1 MSNTGLFAK
10 LQFSMI
16 RFRVRHGF
24 CFCFCFATRVKR
36 RKTSGTRVTIHP
48 RPATIRFSREN
59 LKRCLITKEPNIK
72 NCGWMENESAKC
84 EVWKIRSM
92 AMRSV
97 ENEEYGK

>member
-1 MSNTGLFAK
+1 MDSVSVSASRLVSGSLMRRK
-10 LQFSMI
+10 I
-16 RFRVRHGF
+16 
-24 CFCFCFATRVKR
+24 KR

-92 AMRSV
+92 EMRSV